1 MCEEKVEGLTLKI
14 LIIKLSAIGDVVQS
28 LCVLDALK
36 ARFPEAKIDWL
47 AGEAET
53 TLLDGHPMLHRVITY
68 PRRRLGKLC
77 AKPSKWSVLSV
88 ETIEFI
94 KNLRR
99 DRYDIIIDLQGL
111 LKSGMLTWFSRG
123 SRKIGFA
130 SGREGSSMFLN
141 EKLPPYDPDQ
151 HAVLRY
157 MRIAH
162 YLGAEKTREINFPL
176 GLGQKQQKTAENL
189 LKQANIMPGRMIG
202 LVPGTRWPTK
212 HWTVQGFSE
221 LALEITRET
230 GMAVAVLG
238 GRDDKELAAGIIR
251 GSTAEVHDFTGKTDL
266 RTLGALFRMTAAVVT
281 TDTGP
286 MHLAAAAGT
295 PVVALFGPTSPRR
308 TGPFTKS
315 FRVITAGLDCSP
327 CFRRSCSSPE
337 CMTHITPAQVMAGL
351 KELLN
356 P

>member
-1 MCEEKVEGLTLKI
+1 MKI

-28 LCVLDALK
+28 LCVLHALK
-36 ARFPEAKIDWL
+36 TRFPQAQIDWL

-53 TLLDGHPMLHRVITY
+53 TLLSRHPMLNRVITY
-68 PRRRLGKLC
+68 PRRRLGALC
-77 AKPSKWSVLSV
+77 ARPSKWGVLAG
-88 ETIEFI
+88 EATDFI
-94 KNLRR
+94 KKLRK
-99 DRYDIIIDLQGL
+99 DRYDIVIDLQGL
-111 LKSGMLTWFSRG
+111 LKSGVLTWFSRG

-141 EKLPPYDPDQ
+141 EKLPPYDPDE

-162 YLGAEKTREINFPL
+162 YLGAEKTGEITFPL
-176 GLGQKQQKTAENL
+176 GLGQKEERAAGDL
-189 LKQANIMPGRMIG
+189 LKQENIVPGNMIG

-212 HWTVQGFSE
+212 HWTAQGFSE
-221 LALEITRET
+221 LAHDITRDT
-230 GMAVAVLG
+230 GMEVAILG
-238 GRDDKELAAGIIR
+238 GMGDKKLADKIIR
-251 GSTAEVHDFTGKTDL
+251 GSNVKVHDFTGKTDL
-266 RTLGALFRMTAAVVT
+266 KTLGALFRMTAAVVT

-315 FRVITAGLDCSP
+315 SRVITAGVDCSP
-327 CFRRSCSSPE
+327 CFRRSCSSTE
-337 CMTHITPAQVMAGL
+337 CMTRITPAQVMAGL